1 MSFARSELTYLS
13 RFIRKLIIRGRK
25 RTGYFSTEGYQSA
38 PNEPVQAMGIKRAQH
53 YGFVSEPPDGTESL
67 VLAINGGAS
76 NRVSVAE
83 WTTDEPEIDAP
94 GAEVLIWCR
103 NGQRIL
109 LNKDGD
115 VVIYPKSGRN
125 VLLGG
130 ADANDPVVTKSTF
143 DNFVSTFNGHAHL
156 PGTFTAGAN
165 PVTGT
170 SATPS
175 STNGNAPTRVTL
187 AK

>member
-1 MSFARSELTYLS
+1 MSFDRSELTYLS
-13 RFIRKLIIRGRK
+13 RLVRKVIIRGRK
-25 RTGYFSTEGYQSA
+25 MVGYFSAEGYQSA

-53 YGFVSEPPDGTESL
+53 YGFVSEPPDGTEAIA
-67 VLAINGGAS
+67 LAINGGAS

-83 WTTDEPEIDAP
+83 YTTDTPEIDVP
-94 GAEVLIWCR
+94 GMEVLVWCR

-115 VVIYPKSGRN
+115 VVIYPKSGRH

-143 DNFVSTFNGHAHL
+143 DNFVSTFNGHSHL
-156 PGTFTAGAN
+156 AGTYTAGAT
-165 PVTGT
+165 PVAGT

-175 STNGNAPTRVTL
+175 STNGNAPNLITL

>member
-1 MSFARSELTYLS
+1 MSFDRSELTYLA
-13 RFIRKLIIRGRK
+13 RLIRKLIIRGRK
-25 RTGYFSTEGYQSA
+25 MTGYFSTEGYQGA
-38 PNEPVQAMGIKRAQH
+38 PSDPDQAQGIKRAQH
-53 YGFVSEPPDGTESL
+53 YGFISEPPEGTECL

-83 WTTDEPEIDAP
+83 WTTDEPEIDVP
-94 GAEVLIWCR
+94 GMEVLVWCR

-115 VVIYPKSGRN
+115 VVIYPKAGRN

-156 PGTFTAGAN
+156 PGTFTAGAT

>member
-1 MSFARSELTYLS
+1 MIFNQDQKTYFA

-25 RTGYFSTEGYQSA
+25 MTGYFSTEGYQGA
-38 PNEPVQAMGIKRAQH
+38 PSDPDQAQGIKRAQH
-53 YGFVSEPPDGTESL
+53 YGFVSEPPDGTECL

-83 WTTDEPEIDAP
+83 WTTDEPEIDVP
-94 GAEVLIWCR
+94 GMEVLVWCR

-115 VVIYPKSGRN
+115 VVIYPKAGRN

-156 PGTFTAGAN
+156 PGTFTAGAT

-175 STNGNAPTRVTL
+175 STNGDAPTRVTL

>member
-1 MSFARSELTYLS
+1 MISRELRTYLA
-13 RFIRKLIIRGRK
+13 RLVRKLVIRGRASV
-25 RTGYFSTEGYQSA
+25 GYFSAEGYESA
-38 PNEPVQAMGIKRAQH
+38 PDEPQQSMAVKRGQH
-53 YGFVSEPPDGTESL
+53 YGFTSEPPEGTECA

-83 WTTDEPEIDAP
+83 WTTDEPVIDVP
-94 GAEVLIWCR
+94 GMEVLMWCR

-115 VVIYPKSGRN
+115 VVIYPKAGRN

-143 DNFVSTFNGHAHL
+143 DNFVSAYNAHQHL
-156 PGTFTAGAN
+156 AGTLAAGMTSVAGSTAG
-165 PVTGT
+165 PT
-170 SATPS
+170 STS
-175 STNGNAPTRVTL
+175 GNAPTRVTL

>member
-1 MSFARSELTYLS
+1 MSFDRSELTYLA
-13 RFIRKLIIRGRK
+13 RLIRKVIIRGRK
-25 RTGYFSTEGYQSA
+25 MAGYFSAEGYQSA

-83 WTTDEPEIDAP
+83 WTTDEPKIDVS
-94 GAEVLIWCR
+94 GAEVLVWCR

-115 VVIYPKSGRN
+115 VVIYPKAGRN

-143 DNFVSTFNGHAHL
+143 DNFVSTFNGHSHL
-156 PGTFTAGAN
+156 AGSYTAGMTA
-165 PVTGT
+165 VTGT
-170 SATPS
+170 SATPT